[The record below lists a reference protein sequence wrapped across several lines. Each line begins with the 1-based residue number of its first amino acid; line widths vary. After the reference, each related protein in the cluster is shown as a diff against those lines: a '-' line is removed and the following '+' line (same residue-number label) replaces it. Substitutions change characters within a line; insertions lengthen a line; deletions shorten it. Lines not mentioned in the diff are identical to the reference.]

1 MFRVYREAETAVST
15 DKPNAKADRVV
26 AWWLFTVAAMVAV
39 MVVIGGITRLTESG
53 LSMVEW
59 RPLIGWLPPM
69 SEEQWART
77 FALYQYSPQYLKVN
91 TWMGLEDFRW
101 IFWWEYTHRLWGRLI
116 GLAFALPFLWFVIR
130 GMVRHDFIARI
141 VLLFVLGGLQGG
153 IGWWMVKSG
162 LSDDPAV
169 SQYRLTAHLAMA
181 FLILGVLLWV
191 GMDLAGAPRH
201 DAPKWL
207 RRHALA
213 ALVMVSLTVI
223 AGAMVAG
230 LDAGLIYNTFPLM
243 DWGILPPDYGHLS
256 PIWLNVVENPGA
268 VQFHHRVL
276 AILTVLVVV
285 TLLSR
290 VMRSGLASSAR
301 LPVHVLAAMVLV
313 QAALGIATLIFVVPL
328 DLAAAHQAGAV
339 VLFTAAVWVVYGAR
353 GSVPDRYPRLES
365 HQPSPASQ
373 QLSSGGRAPCTSNF
387 TSSAPPDR

>member
-1 MFRVYREAETAVST
+1 MST
-15 DKPNAKADRVV
+15 DKPNANAKADRVV
-26 AWWLFTVAAMVAV
+26 AWWLFSVAAMVAV

-69 SEEQWART
+69 SEEQWIRT
-77 FALYQYSPQYLKVN
+77 FALYQNSPQYLKVN
-91 TWMGLEDFRW
+91 AWMGLEDFRR

-116 GLAFALPFLWFVIR
+116 GLAFALPFLWFVVR
-130 GMVRHDFIARI
+130 GMVRRDFVARI
-141 VLLFVLGGLQGG
+141 VLLFALGGLQGG

-169 SQYRLTAHLAMA
+169 SQYRLTVHLAMA
-181 FLILGVLLWV
+181 FLILGALFWV
-191 GMDLAGAPRH
+191 GLDLVGAPRH
-201 DAPKWL
+201 DAPKAL
-207 RRHALA
+207 RRHAWA
-213 ALVMVSLTVI
+213 ALSMVSLTVV

-243 DWGILPPDYGHLS
+243 DGGIVPPDYGNLS
-256 PIWLNVVENPGA
+256 PVWLNAVENAGA

-285 TLLSR
+285 SLLFR
-290 VMRSGLASSAR
+290 VMRSGLASSVR

-313 QAALGIATLIFVVPL
+313 QTTLGIATLIFVVPL

-339 VLFTAAVWVVYGAR
+339 VLFSAAVWVVFGLR
-353 GSVPDRYPRLES
+353 GSVPSR
-365 HQPSPASQ
+365 
-373 QLSSGGRAPCTSNF
+373 
-387 TSSAPPDR
+387 

>member
-1 MFRVYREAETAVST
+1 MFRVHREVEAAVLT
-15 DKPNAKADRVV
+15 DKPNAKNDRVV
-26 AWWLFTVAAMVAV
+26 AWWLFIVAAMVAV

-69 SEEQWART
+69 SEEQWIRI
-77 FALYQYSPQYLKVN
+77 FALYQNSPEYLKVN
-91 TWMGLEDFRW
+91 SWMGLEDFRQ

-116 GLAFALPFLWFVIR
+116 GLAFVLPFLWFIIR

-141 VLLFVLGGLQGG
+141 ALLFVLGGLQGG

-162 LSDDPAV
+162 LGDDPAV
-169 SQYRLTAHLAMA
+169 SQYRLTVHLAMA
-181 FLILGVLLWV
+181 FLILGGMLWV
-191 GMDLAGAPRH
+191 GLDLAGAPRH

-213 ALVMVSLTVI
+213 ALVMVSLTVV

-243 DWGILPPDYGHLS
+243 GGGIVPPDYGHLS
-256 PIWLNVVENPGA
+256 PTWLNAVENPGA

-276 AILTVLVVV
+276 AILTILVSIF
-285 TLLSR
+285 LLFR
-290 VMRSGLASSAR
+290 VMRAGLASSVR
-301 LPVHVLAAMVLV
+301 LPVHVLAATVLV

-339 VLFTAAVWVVYGAR
+339 VLFAVAVWVVYAAR
-353 GSVPDRYPRLES
+353 GSVPAR
-365 HQPSPASQ
+365 
-373 QLSSGGRAPCTSNF
+373 
-387 TSSAPPDR
+387 